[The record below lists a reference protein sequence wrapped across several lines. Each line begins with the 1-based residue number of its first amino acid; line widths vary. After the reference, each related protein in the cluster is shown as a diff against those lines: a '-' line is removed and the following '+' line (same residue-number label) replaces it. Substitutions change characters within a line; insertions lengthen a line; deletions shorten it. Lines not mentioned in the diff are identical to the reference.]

1 MRGLILILLLFF
13 PFFTDGQA
21 AIEIPKAYQPLI
33 ERLSRDG
40 FHDQFLS
47 KLFMDDR
54 AEVIPNRMVIPLS
67 SKEKEEWYS
76 QFLTPE
82 SILLAKKFH
91 QQNLTSLKKVEKEF
105 KVEKEVIV
113 AILLVESRFGENIG
127 KHRVVPT
134 LASMAIMDTP
144 DNLQSNFLVL
154 REKDP
159 ELAFESVENRAKRRA
174 NWAYNELKCFLT
186 ILRDETLDPLEVK
199 GSHAGALGMP
209 QFIPSSYLAFAI
221 RKSGFETWLSSMEEA
236 ILSIANYLNLNGWKK
251 KMSVEQK
258 RKVLWSYNHS
268 EPYIETILRVAAKI
282 KQK

>member
-13 PFFTDGQA
+13 PSFTEGHA
-21 AIEIPKAYQPLI
+21 ATEIPNAYKPLI

-54 AEVIPNRMVIPLS
+54 AEVIPNRMVIPLI

-82 SILLAKKFH
+82 SILLAKKFY

-105 KVEKEVIV
+105 KVDKEVIV

-134 LASMAIMDTP
+134 LASMAIMDSP
-144 DNLQSNFLVL
+144 DNLQSNFLIL

-209 QFIPSSYLAFAI
+209 QFIPSSYLTFAI
-221 RKSGFETWLSSMEEA
+221 RKSGFETWLSSKEEA
-236 ILSIANYLNLNGWKK
+236 LLSIANYLSLNGWKK

-268 EPYIETILRVAAKI
+268 EPYIETILTVAAKI
-282 KQK
+282 REK

>member
-13 PFFTDGQA
+13 PSFTEGHA
-21 AIEIPKAYQPLI
+21 ATEIPNAYKPLI

-54 AEVIPNRMVIPLS
+54 AEVIPNRMVIPLI

-82 SILLAKKFH
+82 SILLAKKFY

-105 KVEKEVIV
+105 KVDKEVIV

-134 LASMAIMDTP
+134 LASMAIMDSP
-144 DNLQSNFLVL
+144 DNLQSNFLIL

-199 GSHAGALGMP
+199 GSHAGALGIP
-209 QFIPSSYLAFAI
+209 QFIPSSYLTFAI
-221 RKSGFETWLSSMEEA
+221 RKSGFETWLSSKEEA
-236 ILSIANYLNLNGWKK
+236 LLSIANYLSLNGWKK

-268 EPYIETILRVAAKI
+268 EPYIETILTVAAKI
-282 KQK
+282 REK

>member
-13 PFFTDGQA
+13 PSFTEGHA
-21 AIEIPKAYQPLI
+21 ATEIPNAYKPLI

-54 AEVIPNRMVIPLS
+54 AEVIPNRMVIPLI

-82 SILLAKKFH
+82 SILLAKKFY

-105 KVEKEVIV
+105 KVDKEVIV

-134 LASMAIMDTP
+134 LASMAIMDSP
-144 DNLQSNFLVL
+144 DNLQSNFLIL

-209 QFIPSSYLAFAI
+209 QFIPSSYLTFAI
-221 RKSGFETWLSSMEEA
+221 RKSGFETWLSSKEEA
-236 ILSIANYLNLNGWKK
+236 LLSIANYLSLNGWKK

-268 EPYIETILRVAAKI
+268 EPYIETILMVANQI
-282 KQK
+282 RQK